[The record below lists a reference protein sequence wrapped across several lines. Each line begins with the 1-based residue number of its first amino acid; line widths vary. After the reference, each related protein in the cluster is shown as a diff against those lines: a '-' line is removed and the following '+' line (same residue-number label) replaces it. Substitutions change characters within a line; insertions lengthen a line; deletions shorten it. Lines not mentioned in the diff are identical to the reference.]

1 MNLDL
6 ADRLLKRQEE
16 GKSFRVGVIGAGKF
30 ATMFLSQANSTSG
43 FHIAAIADLDFKRA
57 EDSLR
62 TAGFEKDLNI
72 SGIDEAIS
80 SSEIWFT
87 DSGIELAQC
96 EQLDLVIEATGNPEA
111 GVDHCLAAFKAKSHV
126 VLVTVEADVLCGA
139 AIIKRANEAG
149 VVCSMAYGDQPA
161 LICELI
167 ERVKSSGFEIVCA
180 GKGTKYLP
188 KYHSSTPSTVWDY
201 YGLSTQEAAAGG
213 LNPKMFNSFLD
224 GTKSAIEMGALA
236 NATGLGVPD
245 DGLLFP
251 AVGTSMLSQVLKPK
265 EFGGVLANSGT
276 VEVVSSLE
284 RNGTEIPD
292 NLRWGVFVVFKSDSY
307 YTEQCFREYGVP
319 VDDSGQYA
327 ALWRPIH
334 LIGSELGFS
343 VATAL
348 LDKKSTGATK
358 AFSGD
363 AVSVAKKNL
372 KAGELL
378 DGEGGTTVWGKLLPA
393 AKSISLKAL
402 PIGLAHNVK
411 LLKDV
416 SEGQVIS
423 QNDVSTIPES
433 NAYILRKEMEAE
445 FLENQKN

>member
-6 ADRLLKRQEE
+6 SDRLLKHNEE

-30 ATMFLSQANSTSG
+30 ATMFLSQANSTEG

-57 EDSLR
+57 EDAIR
-62 TAGFEKDLNI
+62 TAGFKKDLNI
-72 SGIDEAIS
+72 TGMEEAIKAN
-80 SSEIWFT
+80 EIWFT
-87 DSGIELAQC
+87 DSGLELAQC

-111 GVDHCLAAFKAKSHV
+111 GVDHCIAAFNANSHV
-126 VLVTVEADVLCGA
+126 VLVTVEADVLCGP
-139 AIIKRANEAG
+139 AIMKRANKAG

-167 ERVKSSGFEIVCA
+167 ERVKASGFEIVCA

-188 KYHSSTPSTVWDY
+188 IYHTSTPLTVWDY
-201 YGLSTQEAAAGG
+201 YGLSSQEAAAGG
-213 LNPKMFNSFLD
+213 LNSKMFNSFLD

-236 NATGLGVPD
+236 NATGLAVPNN
-245 DGLLFP
+245 GLLFP
-251 AVGTSMLSQVLKPK
+251 PVGTSSLSQVLKPK
-265 EFGGVLANSGT
+265 EFGGVLEKSGT

-284 RNGTEIPD
+284 RDGTEILD
-292 NLRWGVFVVFKSDSY
+292 NLRWGVFVVFKSDSH

-319 VDDSGQYA
+319 VDESGKYA
-327 ALWRPIH
+327 ALWRPVH
-334 LIGSELGFS
+334 FIGSELGFS

-363 AVSVAKKNL
+363 AVSVAKRNL
-372 KAGELL
+372 KTGEIL

-393 AKSISLKAL
+393 VESISLNAL
-402 PIGLAHNVK
+402 PIGLAHNIK
-411 LLKDV
+411 LLKDI
-416 SEGQVIS
+416 SEGEVIT
-423 QNDVSTIPES
+423 QNDVTSIPES
-433 NAYILRKEMEAE
+433 NAYILRKEMEAD
-445 FLENQKN
+445 FLEKQKN

>member
-6 ADRLLKRQEE
+6 ADRLLSRQEE

-57 EDSLR
+57 EDALR
-62 TAGFEKDLNI
+62 TASFEKDINI

-80 SSEIWFT
+80 SNEIWFT

-284 RNGTEIPD
+284 RDGTEIPD

>member
-57 EDSLR
+57 EDALR
-62 TAGFEKDLNI
+62 TASFEKDINI

-80 SSEIWFT
+80 SNEIWFT

-363 AVSVAKKNL
+363 AVSVAKRNL

>member
-6 ADRLLKRQEE
+6 ADRLLSRQEE

-30 ATMFLSQANSTSG
+30 ATMFLSQANSTQG
-43 FHIAAIADLDFKRA
+43 FHIVAIADLDFKRA
-57 EDSLR
+57 EDALR
-62 TAGFEKDLNI
+62 TASFEKDINI

-80 SSEIWFT
+80 SNEIWFT

-284 RNGTEIPD
+284 RDGTEIPD

-363 AVSVAKKNL
+363 AVSVAKRNL
-372 KAGELL
+372 KVGELL

>member
-80 SSEIWFT
+80 SNEIWFT

-363 AVSVAKKNL
+363 AVSVAKRNL

>member
-6 ADRLLKRQEE
+6 ADRLLSRQEE

-30 ATMFLSQANSTSG
+30 ATMFLSQANSTQG

-57 EDSLR
+57 EDALR
-62 TAGFEKDLNI
+62 TASFEKDINI

-80 SSEIWFT
+80 SNEIWFT

-284 RNGTEIPD
+284 RDGTEIPD

-363 AVSVAKKNL
+363 AVSVAKRNL

>member
-6 ADRLLKRQEE
+6 ADRLLKYNEE

-43 FHIAAIADLDFKRA
+43 FHIAAIADLNPKRA
-57 EDSLR
+57 EEAIR
-62 TAGFEKDLNI
+62 TAGFEKNLNTL
-72 SGIDEAIS
+72 GINEAIRS
-80 SSEIWFT
+80 NEIWFT
-87 DSGIELAQC
+87 DSGLELAQC

-111 GVDHCLAAFKAKSHV
+111 GVDHCLAAFDANSHV
-126 VLVTVEADVLCGA
+126 VLVTVEADVLCGP

-167 ERVKSSGFEIVCA
+167 ERVKSSGFEVVCA

-188 KYHSSTPSTVWDY
+188 VYHSSTPSSVWDY
-201 YGLSTQEAAAGG
+201 YGLSAQEAAAGG
-213 LNPKMFNSFLD
+213 LNSKMFNSFLD

-236 NATGLGVPD
+236 NATGLGVPE

-251 AVGTSMLSQVLKPK
+251 SVGISKLSHVLKPK
-265 EFGGVLANSGT
+265 EHGGVLENSGI

-284 RNGTEIPD
+284 RNGIEIPD
-292 NLRWGVFVVFKSDSY
+292 NLRWGVFVVFKSDSI

-319 VDDSGQYA
+319 VDDSGKYA

-348 LDKKSTGATK
+348 LDNKSTGATK
-358 AFSGD
+358 FFKGD
-363 AVSVAKKNL
+363 AVSVAKRNL
-372 KAGELL
+372 KAGESL
-378 DGEGGTTVWGKLLPA
+378 DGEGGTTVWGKLIPA
-393 AKSISLKAL
+393 SKSITLNAL

-411 LLKDV
+411 LLNDV
-416 SEGQVIS
+416 PEGHVIS
-423 QNDVSTIPES
+423 QKDISPISES
-433 NAYILRKEMEAE
+433 NAYTLRKEMEADFKE
-445 FLENQKN
+445 SYKN